1 MTNPNGED
9 DTVAAALDQA
19 QRWLDTIP
27 GVTGV
32 GQGEHDGQPTID
44 VWVTDRESADDLPH
58 DVAGIEVRVLDTGGP
73 ITPQRPR

>member
-1 MTNPNGED
+1 VSTPNGKD

-32 GQGEHDGQPTID
+32 GQGEQDGQPTID
-44 VWVTDRESADDLPH
+44 VWVTDPEWADNLPH
-58 DVAGIEVRVLDTGGP
+58 EVHGLPVRVHDTGGP

>member
-1 MTNPNGED
+1 MTNPNSED
-9 DTVAAALDQA
+9 DTVAAALEQA

-32 GQGEHDGQPTID
+32 GQGEHEGRTTID
-44 VWVTDRESADDLPH
+44 VWVTDRDHADQLPLQVH
-58 DVAGIEVRVLDTGGP
+58 GLQVRVHDTGGP